1 MTLTDKL
8 KILDDKIKANQ
19 VQYDLGRE
27 AAKTS
32 ALSSKD
38 LLEKCKYLT
47 GEDLGHR
54 QNVLEK
60 TKFEYSPLGM
70 SLSKSFK
77 KDNVKNIANRESDF
91 DYDGKY
97 KFYRFYK
104 QYDEFEEMS
113 LDSKHNKM
121 KEFKRLLNNFKSLK
135 PLKQETQ
142 LKKERIMKNV
152 DELYKKYYNF
162 YKNDFDNDDE
172 LSEAKK
178 KPFDYKQFELF
189 DKTDKELT
197 LDGKTKKDKES
208 ELTALPKW
216 LHSKNDFKEAIKL
229 IEDIKADTN
238 NVKSNGNKK
247 VFNDLNELIN
257 NIKSNKTTKKVPLI
271 K

>member
-1 MTLTDKL
+1 MTLTDEL

-19 VQYDLGRE
+19 AQYDLGRE
-27 AAKTS
+27 AAKIS

-38 LLEKCKYLT
+38 LLEKYEYLT

-54 QNVLEK
+54 PSVLEK

-91 DYDGKY
+91 NYDGKY

-178 KPFDYKQFELF
+178 KKFDYKQFELF
-189 DKTDKELT
+189 DKTEKELT
-197 LDGKTKKDKES
+197 LDGKTKKNKKPK
-208 ELTALPKW
+208 LTALPKW
-216 LHSKNDFKEAIKL
+216 LYSKNDFIEAIKL
-229 IEDIKADTN
+229 IEDIKVDKN
-238 NVKSNGNKK
+238 NVKPNGDKK

-257 NIKSNKTTKKVPLI
+257 NIKNSKTKK
-271 K
+271 KKSYH